1 MDFGHYRAV
10 IARKKEVAIA
20 ESIRLGDKARI
31 EF

>member
-10 IARKKEVAIA
+10 IAREMEVAIA